1 MYLVHSP
8 FNTGKLSLAENWKV
22 MEQLRAEGLCK
33 SIGVSNYRE
42 EDLFAIRDAW
52 TVPPAVNQI
61 EFNPYIAHAPNV
73 QRLLKLCKEHDIK
86 IEAYGP
92 LNSVFRSTDG
102 PLDPVVDKVAKAK
115 GATPGQVLL
124 RWATQYTGGIAV
136 TTSRNSERQ
145 KEQLAGVGTVP
156 ALTEDEVEA
165 IAEADPQRAN
175 GLLQVETRDLLEL
188 QLVLSNPFE
197 DLYTAAVPAANSDVS
212 GLLISRDT
220 SEMPVGASDESFWS
234 RLHLGPIRRY
244 RGEGDSIA
252 FLTWRV
258 SAMSRL
264 DPPDRTAAR
273 RMSSDAP
280 SLGRKLGDGVDVF
293 EITVLK

>member
-1 MYLVHSP
+1 
-8 FNTGKLSLAENWKV
+8 
-22 MEQLRAEGLCK
+22 
-33 SIGVSNYRE
+33 
-42 EDLFAIRDAW
+42 
-52 TVPPAVNQI
+52 
-61 EFNPYIAHAPNV
+61 V
-73 QRLLKLCKEHDIK
+73 QPD
-86 IEAYGP
+86 
-92 LNSVFRSTDG
+92 
-102 PLDPVVDKVAKAK
+102 
-115 GATPGQVLL
+115 VL
-124 RWATQYTGGIAV
+124 
-136 TTSRNSERQ
+136 
-145 KEQLAGVGTVP
+145 
-156 ALTEDEVEA
+156 
-165 IAEADPQRAN
+165 DPQRAN

-280 SLGRKLGDGVDVF
+280 SLGRWVSS
-293 EITVLK
+293 